1 MNDPTKI
8 DTVRVHITIFDINDH
23 SPIFVESAY
32 SANISENQPVQSVL
46 ITVTAMD
53 RDFVSKFLCYLSDM
67 LIDIVMQGI
76 NADFRFEIV
85 NLLNSS
91 VPLPFR
97 IDHNQL
103 SGEGR
108 IVLINQLDYEI
119 QTLYIFQVRNL
130 LSK

>member
-1 MNDPTKI
+1 
-8 DTVRVHITIFDINDH
+8 
-23 SPIFVESAY
+23 
-32 SANISENQPVQSVL
+32 
-46 ITVTAMD
+46 
-53 RDFVSKFLCYLSDM
+53 M

-108 IVLINQLDYEI
+108 IVLIDQLDYEI
-119 QTLYIFQVRNL
+119 QTFYIFQVRNL